1 MTLRGLG
8 WKRNGRFRTWANNP
22 ALENVPSVSA
32 PLPHKSSHRLPRQCL
47 DSSLDHGEN
56 ASRVPAEN
64 VPHLSPLPFFPPP
77 QGGKPSRRCYSG
89 RACRLPKT
97 TQDGVFPLALIGIIA
112 VRNLSKTL
120 SLPNGDSAF
129 GREPRFAPVVAGV
142 REGVRHAIAE
152 RNPCSAGF
160 GPALPID
167 RRFAA
172 VRGRYSEERGH
183 RGIRPDQPAT
193 CGGWR
198 RERRCCRGPQA

>member
-120 SLPNGDSAF
+120 SLPNGDSALDGTPRRTAF
-129 GREPRFAPVVAGV
+129 GEVARPDWRCRTWRAFGNPKRAGRESRLASKGGIEIPHSRLRHSTAHSPIAGILLDS
-142 REGVRHAIAE
+142 R
-152 RNPCSAGF
+152 
-160 GPALPID
+160 LP
-167 RRFAA
+167 
-172 VRGRYSEERGH
+172 
-183 RGIRPDQPAT
+183 
-193 CGGWR
+193 
-198 RERRCCRGPQA
+198 